1 MLDDSFILACIKVI
15 CVSQNNKKFSTGDK
29 LYFEKSQFSDLRKFV
44 FVKQPIKIQNLIKI
58 REN

>member
-44 FVKQPIKIQNLIKI
+44 FVKQPIKI
-58 REN
+58 